1 MDTPPVNI
9 YDAKTRFSKLVAE
22 VEAGATVVIARDG
35 KPVCKLVPLEHRPLR
50 SGSAKGDGSW
60 LGPDFDD
67 PLPDDM
73 LAGYVP

>member
-9 YDAKTRFSKLVAE
+9 YEAKTRFSKLVAE

-35 KPVCKLVPLEHRPLR
+35 KPVCKLVPLVRKPR
-50 SGSAKGDGSW
+50 QFGGAIGDGGW
-60 LGPDFDD
+60 LGPTVDA

-73 LAGYVP
+73 VRGYGP